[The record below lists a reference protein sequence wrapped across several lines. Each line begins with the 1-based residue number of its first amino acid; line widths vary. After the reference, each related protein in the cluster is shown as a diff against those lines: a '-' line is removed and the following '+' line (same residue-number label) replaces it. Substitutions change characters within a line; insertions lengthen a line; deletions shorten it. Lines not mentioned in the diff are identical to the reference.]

1 MIILSLALTTV
12 LLLISAAVF
21 PFLDLSVQGFENN
34 ASILDAVL
42 AFNDGRLLLLALAT
56 AALILLIPALRAV
69 LLFYVMFPVV
79 LDRPPYPGAKRAFRW
94 ADLLKP
100 WSMAEIFAI
109 GCAVA
114 LVKITALAN
123 VAFGA
128 AFWMFAVLVL
138 VVLIKDRTL
147 CKWTVWESLDR

>member
-1 MIILSLALTTV
+1 
-12 LLLISAAVF
+12 
-21 PFLDLSVQGFENN
+21 
-34 ASILDAVL
+34 
-42 AFNDGRLLLLALAT
+42 
-56 AALILLIPALRAV
+56 
-69 LLFYVMFPVV
+69 
-79 LDRPPYPGAKRAFRW
+79 
-94 ADLLKP
+94 
-100 WSMAEIFAI
+100 MAEIFAI